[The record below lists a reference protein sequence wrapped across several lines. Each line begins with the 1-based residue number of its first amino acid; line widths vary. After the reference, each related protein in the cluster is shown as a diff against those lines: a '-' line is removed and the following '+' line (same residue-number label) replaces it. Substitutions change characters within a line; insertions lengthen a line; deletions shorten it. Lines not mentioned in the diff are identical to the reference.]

1 MGYIIG
7 LTLILAIYACAVTFI
22 GRLRRVALWNLILVI
37 TVASFYLASVTTIY
51 KSVGFHDWNF
61 QNTLPTANVSPF
73 MFTLAPLTYL
83 FPKSIRKHL
92 YLLITLLSV
101 GMILSPVFNCIYNY
115 SINYAF
121 HIHFFY
127 DYIAH
132 TALSLWGVYML
143 RSEQVELTVKNTI
156 VSSSIIVGVATVM
169 MALNVI
175 LDKTFFGLSLNGKHS
190 IYNIVLTDNSYLSAI
205 IYFAGLCGV
214 LAMGYGY
221 SYLIRRVS
229 KKEK

>member
-7 LTLILAIYACAVTFI
+7 LILILATYVCAVIFI
-22 GRLRRVALWNLILVI
+22 RRLKRVMLWDLILMI
-37 TVASFYLASVTTIY
+37 TVVSFYLASVITIY
-51 KSVGFHDWNF
+51 KSVGFYDWNF

-73 MFTLAPLTYL
+73 MFTLAPLTYI
-83 FPKSIRKHL
+83 FPKKARKHL

-101 GMILSPVFNCIYNY
+101 GMILSPASNCIYNY
-115 SINYAF
+115 SIDYAF

-132 TALSLWGVYML
+132 AALSLWGVYML
-143 RSEQVELTVKNTI
+143 LSEQVELNVKNSLI
-156 VSSSIIVGVATVM
+156 SSSVIIGVATTM
-169 MALNVI
+169 MMLNVI
-175 LDKTFFGLSLNGKHS
+175 FDKAFFGLSLNGKHS
-190 IYNIVLTDNSYLSAI
+190 IYNNILTDNSYLSAM

-221 SYLIRRVS
+221 SYLIRRLS

>member
-7 LTLILAIYACAVTFI
+7 LTLILATYVCAVTFI

-51 KSVGFHDWNF
+51 RSVGFYDWNF

-73 MFTLAPLTYL
+73 MFTLAPLTYF

-205 IYFAGLCGV
+205 IYFAGICGV

-229 KKEK
+229 KKEQ

>member
-7 LTLILAIYACAVTFI
+7 LILILATYVCAVTFI
-22 GRLRRVALWNLILVI
+22 GRLRRVALWNLILMI
-37 TVASFYLASVTTIY
+37 TVVSFYLASVTTIY